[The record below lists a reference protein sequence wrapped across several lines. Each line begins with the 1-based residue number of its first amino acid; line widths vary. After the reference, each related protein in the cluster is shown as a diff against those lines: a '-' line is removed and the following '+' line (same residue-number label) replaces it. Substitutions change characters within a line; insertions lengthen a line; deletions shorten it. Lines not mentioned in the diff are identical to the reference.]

1 MLMALHLQLCYLTS
15 MSTTHPAATSAAG
28 VMAKAFEG
36 VFVHAFSRGSD
47 DLRASGTR
55 FFHVSETAWGLNRG
69 VAAHYASWSVP
80 ASCLDEWFEASR
92 LPRKKDLMTA
102 LSVNASTLSRTRPE
116 TPLEPGVT
124 ERLFRQ
130 SDLLVR
136 AAEVFGD
143 QGPTW
148 MTKPHP
154 LLDGKT
160 PIEFAANEYGGEKVR
175 AILTAIEHGGVV

>member
-1 MLMALHLQLCYLTS
+1 
-15 MSTTHPAATSAAG
+15 
-28 VMAKAFEG
+28 
-36 VFVHAFSRGSD
+36 
-47 DLRASGTR
+47 
-55 FFHVSETAWGLNRG
+55 
-69 VAAHYASWSVP
+69 
-80 ASCLDEWFEASR
+80 
-92 LPRKKDLMTA
+92 MTA
-102 LSVNASTLSRTRPE
+102 LCVNASTLSRTRPE
-116 TPLEPGVT
+116 APLEPGVT

-136 AAEVFGD
+136 AAEVFGEH
-143 QGPTW
+143 GPIW

>member
-1 MLMALHLQLCYLTS
+1 M
-15 MSTTHPAATSAAG
+15 TTAHPVATSVAS

-36 VFVHAFSRGSD
+36 VFVHAFSNGEGDPRGV
-47 DLRASGTR
+47 GTR

-69 VAAHYASWSVP
+69 VAAHYASWSIP
-80 ASCLDEWFEASR
+80 ARFLDEWFEASR
-92 LPRKKDLMTA
+92 LPRKKDLLTA
-102 LSVNASTLSRTRPE
+102 LCVNASTLSRTRPE

-143 QGPTW
+143 QGSTW

-154 LLDGKT
+154 LLEGKT
-160 PIEFAANEYGGEKVR
+160 PIEFATNEYGGEKVR
-175 AILTAIEHGGVV
+175 AILNAIEYGGVV